1 MEEENALRERE
12 KETSVSFPK
21 QLVLP
26 TSAISLPDYVL
37 SPKAIASFLTAGAE
51 GAEGEE
57 SPPSTPLPELQCR
70 IPEVYLVPAVAAY
83 KHEMTTQPAS
93 SRPAI
98 HSHCK
103 VT

>member
-12 KETSVSFPK
+12 KETSVSLPK

-51 GAEGEE
+51 GEE

-70 IPEVYLVPAVAAY
+70 IPEVYLVPAAAAY

-98 HSHCK
+98 HSRCK